1 MPATSRS
8 NRATKEA
15 ANAASA
21 PPEKITPTKGQPLPV
36 RVSAL
41 RDALLDAIE
50 HEVQTGNVRVI
61 LWLADKLRVLE
72 AASTDKKPAEELR
85 SFFAELD
92 SDDLREFASLASKA
106 S

>member
-8 NRATKEA
+8 TRTSKGGGDAT
-15 ANAASA
+15 A
-21 PPEKITPTKGQPLPV
+21 PPEKLTPTKGQPLPV

-50 HEVQTGNVRVI
+50 HEVQIGNVRVI

-72 AASTDKKPAEELR
+72 ASSGEKKPAEELR
-85 SFFAELD
+85 HFFAELD
-92 SDDLREFASLASKA
+92 GDELREFASLASKG

>member
-8 NRATKEA
+8 TKTAKSTGDA
-15 ANAASA
+15 AE

-36 RVSAL
+36 RVGAL

-50 HEVQTGNVRVI
+50 HEVQVGNVRVI

-72 AASTDKKPAEELR
+72 ASSGEKKPADELR
-85 SFFAELD
+85 RFFSDLD
-92 SDDLREFASLASKA
+92 GDELREFASLASKA

>member
-8 NRATKEA
+8 TKTAKDATDPK
-15 ANAASA
+15 A
-21 PPEKITPTKGQPLPV
+21 PPEKITPTKGQPLPM

-50 HEVQTGNVRVI
+50 HEVQVGNVRVI

-72 AASTDKKPAEELR
+72 ASTGEKKPAEELR
-85 SFFAELD
+85 NFFAELD
-92 SDDLREFASLASKA
+92 GDELREFASLASNG

>member
-1 MPATSRS
+1 MATGSRS
-8 NRATKEA
+8 TKTTTA
-15 ANAASA
+15 AKEPAA

-36 RVSAL
+36 RVGAL

-72 AASTDKKPAEELR
+72 AAGGEKKPAEELR

-92 SDDLREFASLASKA
+92 GDELREFASLASKGT
-106 S
+106 

>member
-1 MPATSRS
+1 M
-8 NRATKEA
+8 
-15 ANAASA
+15 
-21 PPEKITPTKGQPLPV
+21 

-50 HEVQTGNVRVI
+50 HEVQIGNVRVI

-72 AASTDKKPAEELR
+72 ASTGDKKPADELR
-85 SFFAELD
+85 RFFAELD
-92 SDDLREFASLASKA
+92 GEELREFASLASQG

>member
-1 MPATSRS
+1 MATTSRP
-8 NRATKEA
+8 TKTPKSAGDA
-15 ANAASA
+15 AA

-50 HEVQTGNVRVI
+50 HEVQVGNVRVI

-72 AASTDKKPAEELR
+72 ASGGDKKPAEELR
-85 SFFAELD
+85 RFFAELD
-92 SDDLREFASLASKA
+92 GDELREFASLASKGA
-106 S
+106 

>member
-8 NRATKEA
+8 TKTSTS
-15 ANAASA
+15 ASA
-21 PPEKITPTKGQPLPV
+21 ATPPPEKITPTKGQPLPM

-50 HEVQTGNVRVI
+50 HEVQIGNVRVI

-72 AASTDKKPAEELR
+72 ASTGDKKPADELR
-85 SFFAELD
+85 RFFAELD
-92 SDDLREFASLASKA
+92 GEELREFASLASQG

>member
-8 NRATKEA
+8 TKTPKDAKVPAE
-15 ANAASA
+15 

-41 RDALLDAIE
+41 RDALLDSIE

-61 LWLADKLRVLE
+61 LWLADKLKVLE
-72 AASTDKKPAEELR
+72 ASTGEKKPAEELR
-85 SFFAELD
+85 HFFAELD
-92 SDDLREFASLASKA
+92 GDELREFASLASK
-106 S
+106 SG

>member
-1 MPATSRS
+1 MPTTSRS
-8 NRATKEA
+8 TKTAKSAGDTE
-15 ANAASA
+15 A

-50 HEVQTGNVRVI
+50 HEVQVGNVRVI

-72 AASTDKKPAEELR
+72 ASVGEKRPTEELR
-85 SFFAELD
+85 RFFAELD
-92 SDDLREFASLASKA
+92 GDGLREFASLASKGP
-106 S
+106 

>member
-8 NRATKEA
+8 TKTAKGGGDTAT
-15 ANAASA
+15 

-36 RVSAL
+36 RVGAL

-50 HEVQTGNVRVI
+50 HEVQVGNVRVI

-72 AASTDKKPAEELR
+72 ASSGEKKPAEELR
-85 SFFAELD
+85 RFFAELD
-92 SDDLREFASLASKA
+92 GEELREFASLASNG